1 MRNEKKTKK
10 DSRIHP
16 ENDDNI
22 YRDNEKKRTKKQL
35 NPPCNSDR
43 FMVKSSITIE
53 KLTCAPHTRSL
64 PERRTKAVRRNMQ
77 TMNNIN
83 TLTMKGEKI
92 MCDFDNGIFRTIPHD
107 TINGAVWLTRVADGE
122 RITFCRT
129 QEDVM
134 FCVAE
139 LMKQRLGL

>member
-1 MRNEKKTKK
+1 MKSEKKTKN

-16 ENDDNI
+16 KNDDNI
-22 YRDNEKKRTKKQL
+22 CRDNEKKRTKKQL
-35 NPPCNSDR
+35 YPPCKSQR
-43 FMVKSSITIE
+43 IMVESSITIE
-53 KLTCAPHTRSL
+53 KKTRV
-64 PERRTKAVRRNMQ
+64 PRTPVAFRREGFKRVNKDMQ
-77 TMNNIN
+77 TTKNN
-83 TLTMKGEKI
+83 TLTKKGEKI

-107 TINGAVWLTRVADGE
+107 TIDGVVWLVRVADGE

-129 QEDVM
+129 QSDVD